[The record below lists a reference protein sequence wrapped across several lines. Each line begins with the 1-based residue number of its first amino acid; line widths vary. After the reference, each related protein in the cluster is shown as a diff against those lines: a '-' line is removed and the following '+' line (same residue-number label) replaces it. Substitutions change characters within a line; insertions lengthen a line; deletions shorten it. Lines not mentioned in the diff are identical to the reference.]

1 MKLSRT
7 AMTVVVIA
15 AVTLAFILA
24 RAQVPDASAGMQ
36 SPVPQGV
43 HPTPSPTEPY
53 VYRKENDNLY
63 IIAEIHQPFPKEE
76 IHNPIHTQQ
85 MGLVIGTEK
94 AALIDTGL
102 GLADLRAVVEKLTDK
117 PVIVL
122 NTHGHLDHVGANQQF
137 DISYIHEA
145 DEQAMLS
152 STREN
157 RLHGYCEYFMPGN
170 DEMCDFA
177 KANMLEDKPFK
188 YEFIKAG
195 DRIDLGGVEI
205 EVVGFPGHSPGSLS
219 FIDRRDNV
227 VFCGDSLL
235 FRVQL
240 GSRESLAQYLESL
253 DHFAEA
259 TQGIDTIINGHQ
271 WFPFHRS
278 DIDEMRELGLAV
290 LNREITGTPQVML
303 GGERMIYEMN
313 GKKIGL
319 RDDVAKD

>member
-1 MKLSRT
+1 MKFSRT

-15 AVTLAFILA
+15 AATLAFILA
-24 RAQVPDASAGMQ
+24 RAQAPKATSGLQ
-36 SPVPQGV
+36 SPVPPGV
-43 HPTPSPTEPY
+43 HPTPSPQDPY

-63 IIAEIHQPFPKEE
+63 IIAEIHQPFPREE

-102 GLADLRAVVEKLTDK
+102 GLADLRAVVETLTDK

-122 NTHGHLDHVGANQQF
+122 NTHGHVDHVGANQLF
-137 DISYIHEA
+137 DMSYIHQA
-145 DEQAMLS
+145 DEEAMLRAN
-152 STREN
+152 REE
-157 RLHGYCEYFMPGN
+157 RVRGYCEYFMPGN
-170 DEMCDFA
+170 DEMCEFA
-177 KANMLEDKPFK
+177 KANMVDDKPFE
-188 YEFIKAG
+188 YGFIKPG
-195 DRIDLGGVEI
+195 DTIELGGVEI
-205 EVVGFPGHSPGSLS
+205 EVVGFPGHSPGSVAY
-219 FIDRRDNV
+219 IDRRDNV

-240 GSRESLAQYLESL
+240 GSRESLAQYLQSL

-259 TQGIDTIINGHQ
+259 TEGIDTIINGHQ

-290 LNREITGTPQVML
+290 LNRKITGTPQTML

-319 RDDVAKD
+319 RDDS